1 MATTRR
7 QLVAL
12 IERNVIA
19 DDQVDRAVQLSG
31 LYPSGLAW
39 RGFVD
44 RLLLWLGGLALACSM
59 LFFIAYNWADMGR
72 FFRFGLVEGALVVAI
87 AAYWKTAGR
96 GMAAQVWLM
105 VATLLLGVLLA
116 LFGQVYQTGADSWQL
131 FFYWALLMT
140 PWALIGRSA
149 VLWIFWLTLINLAVL
164 LYYQAWGG
172 IFGALFGL
180 DFSALWL
187 LFLFNTGALALWEL
201 GAVRWTWLSISW
213 PKRLLALGS
222 GLPITLLALFAISDY
237 RQLSGAALV
246 VYPLWLSVLY
256 VAYRKLVADLFML
269 AGGCLSA
276 MAVIVYF
283 LGEALFLYSEPGG
296 LLVLALLIL
305 GLSAAAVVWL
315 KRVHWEL
322 GS

>member
-1 MATTRR
+1 MASTRR
-7 QLVAL
+7 QLVGL
-12 IERNVIA
+12 IERNAIA
-19 DDQVDRAVQLSG
+19 DEQVDRAVQLSG

-44 RLLLWLGGLALACSM
+44 RLLLWLGGLALACSL

-72 FFRFGLVEGALVVAI
+72 FFRFGLVEGALVAAI
-87 AAYWKTAGR
+87 AVYWKTAGR
-96 GMAAQVWLM
+96 GMAAQVSLM

-140 PWALIGRSA
+140 PWALIGRLA
-149 VLWIFWLTLINLAVL
+149 VLWVFWLGLINLTIL
-164 LYYQAWGG
+164 LYYQTWGG
-172 IFGALFGL
+172 IFSALFGL

-187 LFLFNTGALALWEL
+187 FFLFNSGALALWEL
-201 GAVRWTWLSISW
+201 GARRWSWLAVSW

-222 GLPITLLALFAISDY
+222 GLSITLLALLAIGDY
-237 RQLSGAALV
+237 RQVSGAVLV
-246 VYPLWLSVLY
+246 VYPLWLSALY
-256 VAYRKLVADLFML
+256 VVYRKWAADLFML

-276 MAVIVYF
+276 IAVIVYF
-283 LGEALFLYSEPGG
+283 LGDALLTHSEPGG

-305 GLSAAAVVWL
+305 GLSAAVVVWL
-315 KRVHWEL
+315 KRVHGEVR
-322 GS
+322 S